1 MKTPLYTTAARQ
13 DLVDIL
19 KYIAQDKP
27 DAAMAWVEKIEA
39 KCRLLAENPTLG
51 ELHPYLGDAVR
62 ATSVGRYVIFHRES
76 GDRVEILRVIP
87 GDRDI
92 RGMS

>member
-1 MKTPLYTTAARQ
+1 MKSPLYTPAAQQ

-19 KYIAQDKP
+19 GYIARDKP

-39 KCRLLAENPTLG
+39 KCLLIAKNPEMG
-51 ELHPYLGDAVR
+51 ELQPYFGHAVR
-62 ATSVGRYVIFHRES
+62 ATTVGRYVVFHREVR
-76 GDRVEILRVIP
+76 GRVEILRVIP

-92 RGMS
+92 RNM